1 MVLLQGRAHPYE
13 GNRHWQSALYVWV
26 LRELGVRVLIL
37 TNATGGLNQTYH
49 VGQLV
54 LIKDQL
60 DLPTFAGANALYGLR
75 DERLYEQRFVHMRC
89 AYDLE
94 LRRLALSCARDLWG
108 ESALSLD
115 GGPEGPGIVQV
126 RDRADLIPFHS
137 HPTTVDYDRQVLG
150 SLMCSFR
157 SDISCLQGVY
167 TLRAG
172 PTYETAA
179 ECRALRTLGGDVVGM
194 STAYETVVARAVGLR
209 VLCVSVVTNLLDLS
223 PEADATPL
231 GATEVTRSPPPN
243 PSAAVPPEAADM
255 HLKEVLVEGQRAA
268 ARVSLLIGRILE
280 NL

>member
-26 LRELGVRVLIL
+26 LRELGVRVLVL

-75 DERLYEQRFVHMRC
+75 DERLYEQRFVHMRG

-126 RDRADLIPFHS
+126 RDRADLISFHS
-137 HPTTVDYDRQVLG
+137 DPTTVDYDR
-150 SLMCSFR
+150 
-157 SDISCLQGVY
+157 
-167 TLRAG
+167 
-172 PTYETAA
+172 
-179 ECRALRTLGGDVVGM
+179 
-194 STAYETVVARAVGLR
+194 
-209 VLCVSVVTNLLDLS
+209 
-223 PEADATPL
+223 
-231 GATEVTRSPPPN
+231 
-243 PSAAVPPEAADM
+243 
-255 HLKEVLVEGQRAA
+255 
-268 ARVSLLIGRILE
+268 
-280 NL
+280 